1 MGCQPCCREGARV
14 FQHSLPIQVKNQPN
28 KNQDTGYAL
37 GKPLESCVVAS
48 LSRELLQ
55 LETGTNE
62 GPGGSRQMGC
72 WAGMVVRALLASK
85 QGSSLQQVLAAHS
98 SPPRQQLG

>member
-1 MGCQPCCREGARV
+1 
-14 FQHSLPIQVKNQPN
+14 
-28 KNQDTGYAL
+28 
-37 GKPLESCVVAS
+37 
-48 LSRELLQ
+48 
-55 LETGTNE
+55 
-62 GPGGSRQMGC
+62 MGC